1 MDLENYSVLSKMR
14 HSVPEDVWVYT
25 SFLISCTHSHIHTMH
40 IDVCVYIYVHLW
52 EYNEI

>member
-25 SFLISCTHSHIHTMH
+25 SFLISYTHNAYRC
-40 IDVCVYIYVHLW
+40 VCVYICALMG
-52 EYNEI
+52 I